1 MLTEIISIYIFYD
14 YTINTSTV
22 IKPRFVFINMFKIL
36 LVIIIIIII
45 IIVLCKSQRINY
57 IVNGD
62 AATAGDID
70 RMAKRESSSAVLSP
84 LVATITAV

>member
-1 MLTEIISIYIFYD
+1 MHTEIISIYIFYD

-36 LVIIIIIII
+36 LVIIII
-45 IIVLCKSQRINY
+45 VLYKSQRINY

-70 RMAKRESSSAVLSP
+70 RMTKRESSSAVLSP

>member
-1 MLTEIISIYIFYD
+1 MHTEIISIYIFYD

-36 LVIIIIIII
+36 LVIIVII

-70 RMAKRESSSAVLSP
+70 RMTKRESSSAVLSP

>member
-1 MLTEIISIYIFYD
+1 MHTEIISIYIFYD

-36 LVIIIIIII
+36 LVLI

-62 AATAGDID
+62 AATAGYID
-70 RMAKRESSSAVLSP
+70 RMTKRESSSAVLSP